1 LEAATLPAFRTGRS
15 IRAQIDKPTGRR
27 PGSALDESIGDL
39 LFIPRFADDV
49 GMAVEACP
57 SGFPVVFVVRHL
69 SQSIGQSP
77 PLVYDGIADHLTPG
91 E

>member
-1 LEAATLPAFRTGRS
+1 LEAAKLPTFRTS
-15 IRAQIDKPTGRR
+15 LPIRWPIDKPAGIC
-27 PGSALDESIGDL
+27 PCHALHEFIGDF
-39 LFIPRFADDV
+39 LFVLGLADKV
-49 GMAVEACP
+49 GLAVEACS

-69 SQSIGQSP
+69 SRSFGQSP